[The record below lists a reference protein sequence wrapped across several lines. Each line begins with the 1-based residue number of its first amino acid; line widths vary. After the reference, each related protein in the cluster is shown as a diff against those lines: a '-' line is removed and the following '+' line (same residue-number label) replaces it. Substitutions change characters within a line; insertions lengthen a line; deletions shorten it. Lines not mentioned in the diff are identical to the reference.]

1 LKMRTFVLLARK
13 ARTDDKFSLDDLPS
27 SGGRMDVVARCIS
40 SALFISH
47 AMRKDVVFYAVLC
60 GPPNSPVTLKIISSE
75 LAGVRPDER
84 SIGGQI
90 KSALSGPV
98 SKDWEEKQQ
107 GIYVSTKSFQEIIRE
122 LKDNSIYVLHEKGEP
137 IEQTIPDPDPVFV
150 LGDQVGMPANDE
162 AFVMR
167 YAKKKLSLGSTPY
180 LASSVI
186 NVLHW
191 IADRN
196 GL

>member
-1 LKMRTFVLLARK
+1 
-13 ARTDDKFSLDDLPS
+13 
-27 SGGRMDVVARCIS
+27 MDVVARCIS

-60 GPPNSPVTLKIISSE
+60 GPPNSPVTLKIVSSE
-75 LAGVRPDER
+75 LGGVRPDER

-98 SKDWEEKQQ
+98 SRDWKEKQP
-107 GIYVSTKSFQEIIRE
+107 GLYVSSNSFQDVIRE
-122 LKDNSIYVLHEKGEP
+122 LKERPIYVLHEKGEP
-137 IEQTIPDPDPVFV
+137 IEKAMLDPDPVLV
-150 LGDQVGMPANDE
+150 IGDHIGMPANDE

-167 YAKKKLSLGSTPY
+167 YAKQKLSLGSTPY

-186 NVLHW
+186 STLHW

>member
-1 LKMRTFVLLARK
+1 MRTFVLLARK
-13 ARTDDKFSLDDLPS
+13 AKTDSSFSLDDLPS

-47 AMRKDVVFYAVLC
+47 AMRKDVCFYAVLC
-60 GPPNSPVTLKIISSE
+60 GPPNSPVTLKIVSSE
-75 LAGVRPDER
+75 LQGVRPDER

-90 KSALSGPV
+90 KSALSGPI
-98 SKDWEEKQQ
+98 SKEWKQVQ
-107 GIYVSTKSFQEIIRE
+107 PGMYVAAKSLQEIIRE
-122 LKDNSIYVLHEKGEP
+122 LKDNAIYVLHEKGEP
-137 IEQTIPDPDPVFV
+137 IEQTTLGPDPVFV
-150 LGDQVGMPANDE
+150 IGDQIGLPDKDE

-167 YAKKKLSLGSTPY
+167 YARKRLSLGSTPY

-186 NVLHW
+186 STLHW
-191 IADRN
+191 VADRK